1 MEEVAELV
9 NITAGDVFKVFF
21 GVEEI
26 LNETLSKMDLQGCLF
41 LPNLSMSDGFKGKL
55 RLSIY
60 SHLWF
65 DVWRL
70 DITNLLLE
78 ADGLVSIKSKT
89 FYLLILN
96 HRHLD
101 VKCHAGLYSLIIY
114 YGLN

>member
-1 MEEVAELV
+1 LEEVAELV

-55 RLSIY
+55 RVSIY
-60 SHLWF
+60 SHLSF
-65 DVWRL
+65 EVWRL

-89 FYLLILN
+89 FYLIFHCN
-96 HRHLD
+96 QRCLD
-101 VKCHAGLYSLIIY
+101 VKCHAGLHDSLIIY
-114 YGLN
+114 YG